1 MASLERQGEH
11 LAAKAQA
18 LETRAAQLQR
28 QGDELQRRA
37 DELEAQKRDLRQQA
51 AALESAA
58 TALQAQQTALQAEA
72 AQLQRQADALKRQK
86 HQAERQKAKA
96 QQLQKKL
103 TRELTRAG
111 GDKRA
116 TDPRIVHLQKDL
128 LATSGVVALTPPQVS
143 DTGDALVLNAIPTTP
158 PASDA
163 TASLV
168 EEIRSSVLPPL
179 ADVGLRSHVG
189 GYTASYVD
197 LATKISEK
205 LPLVVATVLTLSF
218 LLLLLAFRSLLI
230 PLQAAITNLLSVA
243 ASFGVLTAVFQWG
256 WGLSLVG
263 LDAPSGTDPIASYV
277 PDDVRDSLRLIDEG
291 LRGVPGQPCHRGAN
305 EGVAARAAVSEGLP
319 TSARVISGAALIMI
333 CVFGSF
339 ILNGDPRSSSSEWA
353 CPLRSCW
360 LRCSSSCSRGDAQ
373 PLRSAHIGRFP
384 GWLRKVL
391 PNLGLGE

>member
-1 MASLERQGEH
+1 MKQDSSVARPYAQLRPWPSSAHAKCSIQRRIDNATRPDRIERLQARLERVESREALLLSRGGVARATGGASGGQGPG
-11 LAAKAQA
+11 A
-18 LETRAAQLQR
+18 RD
-28 QGDELQRRA
+28 QGHSSSSGEVTSCSGSA

-143 DTGDALVLNAIPTTP
+143 DTGDALVLNAIPTTA

-168 EEIRSSVLPPL
+168 EEVRSSVLPPL

-197 LATKISEK
+197 LATKI
-205 LPLVVATVLTLSF
+205 L
-218 LLLLLAFRSLLI
+218 RS
-230 PLQAAITNLLSVA
+230 
-243 ASFGVLTAVFQWG
+243 
-256 WGLSLVG
+256 
-263 LDAPSGTDPIASYV
+263 
-277 PDDVRDSLRLIDEG
+277 
-291 LRGVPGQPCHRGAN
+291 C
-305 EGVAARAAVSEGLP
+305 
-319 TSARVISGAALIMI
+319 
-333 CVFGSF
+333 
-339 ILNGDPRSSSSEWA
+339 RSSSRPS
-353 CPLRSCW
+353 
-360 LRCSSSCSRGDAQ
+360 
-373 PLRSAHIGRFP
+373 
-384 GWLRKVL
+384 
-391 PNLGLGE
+391 